1 MSRRLSDDRGLTAIE
16 LLVGLVL
23 STAVL
28 GLLTGALGV
37 VTRTDTAHSDHSRA
51 LASLRT
57 TVERLG
63 KEARQA
69 RRIYTDSTCRQL
81 HFWIDLNQDEAASP
95 DERITWEIV
104 PVDAERAELQRTTDE
119 ADAVGVPL
127 VTDFVVAD
135 VFAYGN
141 ETTPPEESSDPCVSD
156 AASIVVLEFTADVEP
171 SKHIG
176 PRTVRTEVKLRN
188 VAA

>member
-1 MSRRLSDDRGLTAIE
+1 MSRRWSDERGLSVIE

-63 KEARQA
+63 KEVRQA
-69 RRIYTDSTCRQL
+69 RRVYTDSTCRQL
-81 HFWIDLNQDEAASP
+81 HFWVDHDQDETTSP
-95 DERITWEIV
+95 DERITWKLV
-104 PVDAERAELQRTTDE
+104 PVDGSRAELHRTTDE
-119 ADAVGVPL
+119 TGANGVPL
-127 VTDFVVAD
+127 VTDFVTGD
-135 VFAYGN
+135 VFAYGD

-156 AASIVVLEFTADVEP
+156 AASIVALEFTADVDP

-188 VAA
+188 VAE